1 MSDLR
6 YLDKKN
12 VHEEVTMEQSSINH
26 LIRFSFT
33 DWHFIGVMVFEP
45 DNCETRYIKKCVK
58 EKRLNTL
65 IIWRAILRFS
75 LANFWSGFY
84 SPDHCHRNGP
94 FVYYFFFFRSQE
106 IQNGMKHKK

>member
-1 MSDLR
+1 MKTWRVRFALFR
-6 YLDKKN
+6 FKKN

-58 EKRLNTL
+58 GEAFKHT
-65 IIWRAILRFS
+65 
-75 LANFWSGFY
+75 
-84 SPDHCHRNGP
+84 
-94 FVYYFFFFRSQE
+94 YYMAS
-106 IQNGMKHKK
+106 NS

>member
-1 MSDLR
+1 MKTWRVRFALFISK
-6 YLDKKN
+6 KKN
-12 VHEEVTMEQSSINH
+12 VRKEVTMEQTSINH

-65 IIWRAILRFS
+65 IIS
-75 LANFWSGFY
+75 
-84 SPDHCHRNGP
+84 
-94 FVYYFFFFRSQE
+94 
-106 IQNGMKHKK
+106 